1 MSEFRFYISF
11 WILILSFSNLI
22 LFFKFIKTSLPRLP
36 FPCDEGYMWSL
47 YVCDDTKIIPYYN
60 HEIVMKIFCLDSIN

>member
-11 WILILSFSNLI
+11 WIFILSFSNLI

-47 YVCDDTKIIPYYN
+47 YVCDDTK
-60 HEIVMKIFCLDSIN
+60 MAIFTKDFQILSLLSY

>member
-47 YVCDDTKIIPYYN
+47 YVCDDTK
-60 HEIVMKIFCLDSIN
+60 MAIFTKDFQILSLLTY

>member
-47 YVCDDTKIIPYYN
+47 YVCDDTK
-60 HEIVMKIFCLDSIN
+60 MAIFTKDFQILSLLSY